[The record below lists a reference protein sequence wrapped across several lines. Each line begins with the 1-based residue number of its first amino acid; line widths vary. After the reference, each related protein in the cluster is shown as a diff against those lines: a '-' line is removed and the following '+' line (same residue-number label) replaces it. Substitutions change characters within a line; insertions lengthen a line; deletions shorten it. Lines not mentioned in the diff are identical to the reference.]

1 MAKKK
6 IRESVKDAFGND
18 IKVGDELIFFD
29 RIFGRLSH
37 THLRKIVSKCRV
49 EVVGA
54 KIDGTENVEP
64 PFTWDTNPFT
74 WTVSTK
80 RVMKKN
86 HITAIM

>member
-6 IRESVKDAFGND
+6 ICESVKDAFGND

-29 RIFGRLSH
+29 RIFGRLSY
-37 THLRKIVSKCRV
+37 THLRKIVSKCHV

-54 KIDGTENVEP
+54 RIDGTENVKP
-64 PFTWDTNPFT
+64 PFTWATKPFT

-80 RVMKKN
+80 RVMKK
-86 HITAIM
+86 I